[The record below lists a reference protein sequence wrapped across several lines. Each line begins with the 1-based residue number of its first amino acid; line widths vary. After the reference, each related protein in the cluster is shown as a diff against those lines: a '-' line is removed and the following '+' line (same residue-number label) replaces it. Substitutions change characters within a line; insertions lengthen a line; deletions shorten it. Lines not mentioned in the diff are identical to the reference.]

1 MKRKKL
7 SKSQYM
13 RRKRKTPVM
22 KANKKVLYTSS
33 VALSLFATGI
43 TAPNVFALD
52 WNPRSVSEISQE
64 IEDKGG
70 KLTYTVKYG
79 DTLSAIAE
87 AMNIDLDILAQV
99 NQIADVNLI
108 FPDTVLTTTVD
119 QNHQVTQIEIQA
131 PVQEE
136 ATENT
141 VQATVDIAANEIT
154 VDDTVIPLESTD
166 APSSSASITEV
177 SVETPVEEAPVTEV
191 PVETPVEE
199 APITEIS
206 VKTPVEKAP
215 ITEVSVEAPVEEAP
229 VTEVPVE
236 TPLEETPV
244 EEVPVTEVSVETPVE
259 EAPVTEVPVET
270 PLEETPVEEV
280 PVTEVSVETPVEE
293 APVTEGPAETPVEEA
308 LVTEV
313 PAETPV
319 EEAPVAEVNSV
330 EAAPVTSTP
339 AASTATTVATVSTTS
354 SSTTSSYDVGLQPQV
369 AAFRAEVANAFGIT
383 SFSGYRAGDTGDH
396 GKGLAIDFMVPQSSA
411 LGDQVAAYAAANLA
425 SKNISYIIWK
435 QRFYSP
441 YASIYGPA
449 YTWNLMPDRG
459 SITENHYDHVHVS
472 FNQ

>member
-7 SKSQYM
+7 SKSQHM

-33 VALSLFATGI
+33 LALSLFATGI

-52 WNPRSVSEISQE
+52 WTPRSVSEISQE

-136 ATENT
+136 AAENT

-177 SVETPVEEAPVTEV
+177 SVET
-191 PVETPVEE
+191 
-199 APITEIS
+199 
-206 VKTPVEKAP
+206 
-215 ITEVSVEAPVEEAP
+215 PVEEAP

-293 APVTEGPAETPVEEA
+293 APVTE
-308 LVTEV
+308 V

-330 EAAPVTSTP
+330 EAAPVTPTP

-459 SITENHYDHVHVS
+459 SITENHCDHVHVS

>member
-33 VALSLFATGI
+33 LALSLFATGI

-52 WNPRSVSEISQE
+52 WTPRSVSEISQE

-87 AMNIDLDILAQV
+87 AMNIDLDIIAQI

-136 ATENT
+136 ADENT

-177 SVETPVEEAPVTEV
+177 SV
-191 PVETPVEE
+191 
-199 APITEIS
+199 
-206 VKTPVEKAP
+206 
-215 ITEVSVEAPVEEAP
+215 
-229 VTEVPVE
+229 
-236 TPLEETPV
+236 ETPV

-293 APVTEGPAETPVEEA
+293 APVTEVPVETPLEETPLEETPLEETPLEETPVEEVPVTEVSVETPVEEA
-308 LVTEV
+308 PVTEG
-313 PAETPV
+313 PAKTPV

-330 EAAPVTSTP
+330 EAAPVTPTP

>member
-33 VALSLFATGI
+33 LALSLFATGI

-52 WNPRSVSEISQE
+52 WTPRSVSEISQE

-136 ATENT
+136 AAENT

-154 VDDTVIPLESTD
+154 VNDTVIPLESTD

-191 PVETPVEE
+191 PVETP
-199 APITEIS
+199 
-206 VKTPVEKAP
+206 
-215 ITEVSVEAPVEEAP
+215 
-229 VTEVPVE
+229 
-236 TPLEETPV
+236 LEETPV
-244 EEVPVTEVSVETPVE
+244 EEVPVTEVSVET
-259 EAPVTEVPVET
+259 
-270 PLEETPVEEV
+270 L
-280 PVTEVSVETPVEE
+280 VEE

-313 PAETPV
+313 PAETLV

-330 EAAPVTSTP
+330 EAAPVTPTP
-339 AASTATTVATVSTTS
+339 AASTTTTVATVSTTS

>member
-33 VALSLFATGI
+33 LALSLFATGI

-52 WNPRSVSEISQE
+52 WTPRSVSEISQE

-136 ATENT
+136 TAENT

-154 VDDTVIPLESTD
+154 VDDTVITLESTD
-166 APSSSASITEV
+166 APSSSASI
-177 SVETPVEEAPVTEV
+177 
-191 PVETPVEE
+191 
-199 APITEIS
+199 
-206 VKTPVEKAP
+206 
-215 ITEVSVEAPVEEAP
+215 
-229 VTEVPVE
+229 
-236 TPLEETPV
+236 
-244 EEVPVTEVSVETPVE
+244 TEVSVETPVE

-280 PVTEVSVETPVEE
+280 PVTEVSVETLVEE

-313 PAETPV
+313 PAETLV

-330 EAAPVTSTP
+330 EAAPVTPTP

>member
-33 VALSLFATGI
+33 LALSLFATGI

-52 WNPRSVSEISQE
+52 WTPRSVSEISQE

-136 ATENT
+136 AAENT

-191 PVETPVEE
+191 PVETP
-199 APITEIS
+199 
-206 VKTPVEKAP
+206 
-215 ITEVSVEAPVEEAP
+215 
-229 VTEVPVE
+229 
-236 TPLEETPV
+236 LEETPV

-259 EAPVTEVPVET
+259 EAPVTEVSVK
-270 PLEETPVEEV
+270 TPVEEV
-280 PVTEVSVETPVEE
+280 PVTEVPVETPVEE

-330 EAAPVTSTP
+330 EAAPVTPTP

>member
-33 VALSLFATGI
+33 LALSLFATGI

-52 WNPRSVSEISQE
+52 WTPRSVSEISQE

-87 AMNIDLDILAQV
+87 AMNIDLDILAQA

-136 ATENT
+136 VAENT

-154 VDDTVIPLESTD
+154 VDDIVIPLEPTD
-166 APSSSASITEV
+166 APSSSASDTEV

-191 PVETPVEE
+191 PAET
-199 APITEIS
+199 
-206 VKTPVEKAP
+206 
-215 ITEVSVEAPVEEAP
+215 PVEEAP
-229 VTEVPVE
+229 VTEAPVE
-236 TPLEETPV
+236 TPSEETQV

-259 EAPVTEVPVET
+259 AAPVTEVPVET
-270 PLEETPVEEV
+270 PVEV
-280 PVTEVSVETPVEE
+280 
-293 APVTEGPAETPVEEA
+293 APVA
-308 LVTEV
+308 EV

-319 EEAPVAEVNSV
+319 EAAPVAEVSSV
-330 EAAPVTSTP
+330 EAAPVTPTP

-354 SSTTSSYDVGLQPQV
+354 SSTSSYDVGLQPQV
-369 AAFRAEVANAFGIT
+369 ATFRAEVADAFGIT

-411 LGDQVAAYAAANLA
+411 LGDQVVAYAVANLA

>member
-1 MKRKKL
+1 
-7 SKSQYM
+7 
-13 RRKRKTPVM
+13 M

-33 VALSLFATGI
+33 LALSLFATGI

-52 WNPRSVSEISQE
+52 WTPRSVSEISQE

-87 AMNIDLDILAQV
+87 AMNIDLDIIAQV

-136 ATENT
+136 AAENT

-191 PVETPVEE
+191 PVETP
-199 APITEIS
+199 
-206 VKTPVEKAP
+206 
-215 ITEVSVEAPVEEAP
+215 
-229 VTEVPVE
+229 
-236 TPLEETPV
+236 LEETPV

-259 EAPVTEVPVET
+259 EAPVTEVPVETPVEEAPVTEVPVETPLEET

-308 LVTEV
+308 
-313 PAETPV
+313 
-319 EEAPVAEVNSV
+319 PVAEVNSV
-330 EAAPVTSTP
+330 EAAPVTPTP
-339 AASTATTVATVSTTS
+339 AASTATTVATVSITS

>member
-33 VALSLFATGI
+33 LALSLFATGI

-136 ATENT
+136 AAENT

-154 VDDTVIPLESTD
+154 VNDTVIPLESTD

-191 PVETPVEE
+191 PVETP
-199 APITEIS
+199 
-206 VKTPVEKAP
+206 
-215 ITEVSVEAPVEEAP
+215 
-229 VTEVPVE
+229 
-236 TPLEETPV
+236 LE
-244 EEVPVTEVSVETPVE
+244 
-259 EAPVTEVPVET
+259 ET

-319 EEAPVAEVNSV
+319 EKAPVAEVNSV
-330 EAAPVTSTP
+330 EAAPVTPTP

-396 GKGLAIDFMVPQSSA
+396 GKGLASDFMVPQSSA
-411 LGDQVAAYAAANLA
+411 LGDQVAAYAVANVA

>member
-33 VALSLFATGI
+33 LALSLFATGI

-52 WNPRSVSEISQE
+52 WTPRSVSEISQE

-136 ATENT
+136 TAENT

-154 VDDTVIPLESTD
+154 VDDTVITLESTD
-166 APSSSASITEV
+166 APSSSASI
-177 SVETPVEEAPVTEV
+177 
-191 PVETPVEE
+191 
-199 APITEIS
+199 
-206 VKTPVEKAP
+206 
-215 ITEVSVEAPVEEAP
+215 
-229 VTEVPVE
+229 
-236 TPLEETPV
+236 
-244 EEVPVTEVSVETPVE
+244 TEVSVETPVE

-280 PVTEVSVETPVEE
+280 PVTEVSVETLVEE

-313 PAETPV
+313 PAETLV

-330 EAAPVTSTP
+330 EAAPVTPTP
-339 AASTATTVATVSTTS
+339 AASTTTTVATVSTTS

>member
-33 VALSLFATGI
+33 LALSLFATGI

-52 WNPRSVSEISQE
+52 WTPRSVSEISQE

-70 KLTYTVKYG
+70 KLTYSVKYG

-131 PVQEE
+131 PVQE
-136 ATENT
+136 AAAENT

-154 VDDTVIPLESTD
+154 VNDTVIPLESTD
-166 APSSSASITEV
+166 APSSSAST
-177 SVETPVEEAPVTEV
+177 
-191 PVETPVEE
+191 
-199 APITEIS
+199 
-206 VKTPVEKAP
+206 
-215 ITEVSVEAPVEEAP
+215 
-229 VTEVPVE
+229 
-236 TPLEETPV
+236 
-244 EEVPVTEVSVETPVE
+244 TEVSVETPVE

-293 APVTEGPAETPVEEA
+293 APVTEVPVETPVEEAPVTEGPAETPVEEA
-308 LVTEV
+308 LVTEG

-330 EAAPVTSTP
+330 EAAPVTPTP

-411 LGDQVAAYAAANLA
+411 LGDQVAAYAVANVA

>member
-33 VALSLFATGI
+33 LALSLFATGI

-52 WNPRSVSEISQE
+52 WTPRSVSEISQE

-136 ATENT
+136 ADENT

-177 SVETPVEEAPVTEV
+177 SV
-191 PVETPVEE
+191 
-199 APITEIS
+199 
-206 VKTPVEKAP
+206 
-215 ITEVSVEAPVEEAP
+215 
-229 VTEVPVE
+229 
-236 TPLEETPV
+236 
-244 EEVPVTEVSVETPVE
+244 
-259 EAPVTEVPVET
+259 
-270 PLEETPVEEV
+270 ETPVEEV

-319 EEAPVAEVNSV
+319 EEAPVTEVPVETPLEETPVEEAPVAEVNSV
-330 EAAPVTSTP
+330 EAAPVTPTP

>member
-33 VALSLFATGI
+33 LALSLFATGI

-52 WNPRSVSEISQE
+52 WTPRSVSEISQE

-136 ATENT
+136 AAENT

-191 PVETPVEE
+191 PVETP
-199 APITEIS
+199 
-206 VKTPVEKAP
+206 
-215 ITEVSVEAPVEEAP
+215 
-229 VTEVPVE
+229 
-236 TPLEETPV
+236 LEETPV

-259 EAPVTEVPVET
+259 EAPVTEVP
-270 PLEETPVEEV
+270 
-280 PVTEVSVETPVEE
+280 
-293 APVTEGPAETPVEEA
+293 
-308 LVTEV
+308 
-313 PAETPV
+313 AETPV

-330 EAAPVTSTP
+330 EAAPVTPTP

-459 SITENHYDHVHVS
+459 SITENHCDHVHVS

>member
-33 VALSLFATGI
+33 LALSLFATGI

-52 WNPRSVSEISQE
+52 WTPRSVSEINQE

-136 ATENT
+136 AAENT

-191 PVETPVEE
+191 PVETPLE
-199 APITEIS
+199 
-206 VKTPVEKAP
+206 
-215 ITEVSVEAPVEEAP
+215 
-229 VTEVPVE
+229 E

-270 PLEETPVEEV
+270 PLEETPLEETPVEEV

-293 APVTEGPAETPVEEA
+293 APVTEGPAK
-308 LVTEV
+308 
-313 PAETPV
+313 TPV

-330 EAAPVTSTP
+330 EAAPVTPTP

>member
-33 VALSLFATGI
+33 LALSLFATGI

-52 WNPRSVSEISQE
+52 WTPRSVSEISQE

-136 ATENT
+136 AAENT

-154 VDDTVIPLESTD
+154 VNDTVIPLESTD
-166 APSSSASITEV
+166 APSSSAST
-177 SVETPVEEAPVTEV
+177 
-191 PVETPVEE
+191 
-199 APITEIS
+199 
-206 VKTPVEKAP
+206 
-215 ITEVSVEAPVEEAP
+215 
-229 VTEVPVE
+229 
-236 TPLEETPV
+236 
-244 EEVPVTEVSVETPVE
+244 TEVSVETPVE

-293 APVTEGPAETPVEEA
+293 APVTE
-308 LVTEV
+308 V

-330 EAAPVTSTP
+330 EAAPVTPTP